1 MCGGFGVVNV
11 LGAGTC
17 GLADP
22 DCHARELEQNAAPV
36 ALQPLGSNGSRAAGA
51 ALRRRLPFPWAQTR
65 CTGQETSGSEALPP
79 GAGSGAAAR
88 LRLWDPPIPAGTAPG
103 ARRVSR
109 RDGGRG
115 RRVERGGEAMTGAR
129 PCATE
134 QREIRGAAAE
144 EPAGQARPPEAA
156 GVAMSGAR
164 GAGWALGSLLLL
176 AASVLSAALLAP
188 GGSPGRGE
196 CVSPPPPRRARLAGT
211 GRAAVPRTREGREKK
226 KLPERCRR
234 SGTAGLGPAS
244 AVGSALF
251 AAFRGHGLV
260 RPLVAFPRNSEVP

>member
-1 MCGGFGVVNV
+1 MLTLTATRGSWNRTLLQWRCN
-11 LGAGTC
+11 LWGA
-17 GLADP
+17 
-22 DCHARELEQNAAPV
+22 
-36 ALQPLGSNGSRAAGA
+36 
-51 ALRRRLPFPWAQTR
+51 
-65 CTGQETSGSEALPP
+65 
-79 GAGSGAAAR
+79 
-88 LRLWDPPIPAGTAPG
+88 TAPG
-103 ARRVSR
+103 LQELLSA
-109 RDGGRG
+109 GGFRFRG
-115 RRVERGGEAMTGAR
+115 RRQGAPGRKPRAPRRFPRGQGRERQPGSASGTLPSPPAPPREPAESPAVTAAEEGGWSGGGEAMTGAR

-226 KLPERCRR
+226 KTPGAVSSERDR
-234 SGTAGLGPAS
+234 GPGPGLRGRL
-244 AVGSALF
+244 G
-251 AAFRGHGLV
+251 AFRRFSWA
-260 RPLVAFPRNSEVP
+260 RPGASSGGFSSK